1 MIWVVEYSRVQDSF
15 YVTTLTESVTKNRN
29 MYENDSNNDYQII
42 ALAGSYEQAH
52 EIIEK
57 LKR

>member
-1 MIWVVEYSRVQDSF
+1 MIWVVEYSKVQDSF
-15 YVTTLTESVTKNRN
+15 YVTTLEDSVAKNRR

-42 ALAGSYEQAH
+42 ALAGSFEEAN
-52 EIIEK
+52 EIIKK